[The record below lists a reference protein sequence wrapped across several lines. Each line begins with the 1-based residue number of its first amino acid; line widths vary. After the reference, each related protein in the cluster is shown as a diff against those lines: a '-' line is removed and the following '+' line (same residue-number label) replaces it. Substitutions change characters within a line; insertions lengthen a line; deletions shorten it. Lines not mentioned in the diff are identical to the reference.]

1 MSHRTWCLNVAK
13 EQVGCGATPVLL
25 SIFRRGWQIPQELQT
40 CSLPG
45 SNPPAIAIE
54 DWRASRGAP
63 LRATV
68 GINASGQHVEAHSI
82 KVVAKLADRP
92 ESNRPHPCGA
102 SLFEIRVAVVDEQ
115 NL

>member
-1 MSHRTWCLNVAK
+1 MSHHRVRIKVAK
-13 EQVGCGATPVLL
+13 EQAGCGATPVLL
-25 SIFRRGWQIPQELQT
+25 RIFRRGRQIPQELQT

-45 SNPPAIAIE
+45 SNPRAI
-54 DWRASRGAP
+54 ASRGAP
-63 LRATV
+63 LRVTV
-68 GINASGQHVEAHSI
+68 GISASRKHLEAQSI
-82 KVVAKLADRP
+82 KVVAKLADRL